1 MVLHSSLLI
10 VQSSRVHPIA
20 DGSRCGK
27 CEQTTVTTSRLVLH
41 VHVLYCDGLPTE
53 KHYICHPRTASSV
66 HCMPAG
72 DALREVV
79 DSFKREYGFPQ
90 CAGAVDGTH
99 IPTVSPIECPGDY
112 YNHIV
117 WVFFNAKVIWTWS
130 LKYSGH
136 HLHHS
141 LFVLHVFTPP
151 LLFFPAYFLCL
162 SVSSCWCLANELSAW
177 SKDFSSLPFFCVHC
191 LFRGGPAEVF
201 SWYTWIYEYTWMQGS
216 DHSVLPQAWGRG

>member
-151 LLFFPAYFLCL
+151 LLFIPAYFLC
-162 SVSSCWCLANELSAW
+162 
-177 SKDFSSLPFFCVHC
+177 P
-191 LFRGGPAEVF
+191 PAGA
-201 SWYTWIYEYTWMQGS
+201 YEYTSTHECMGVFIVYFLRCG
-216 DHSVLPQAWGRG
+216 DEASVHPIIMYITYVHGCHT